1 VDRHR
6 LRDLA
11 WLRRVRDRIDREY
24 AQRLPAPG
32 GGGDGGAAAVCGQAG
47 DQTGQ
52 ESRSADHRA
61 AASVTAMD
69 LTIHWTFK
77 EWT

>member
-1 VDRHR
+1 MSTTRTR
-6 LRDLA
+6 PSGSTPQAESDLA
-11 WLRRVRDRIDREY
+11 RADAEWGGIP
-24 AQRLPAPG
+24 AAPG
-32 GGGDGGAAAVCGQAG
+32 TSGATWQDLAG

-52 ESRSADHRA
+52 ESRSAGPRA

-77 EWT
+77 ERT